1 MVDWFYV
8 VYGVAVFSLG
18 LNAMVLALYFGF
30 RDFKRVVNDWFKLRF
45 KIDRASLIRATFFNA
60 NKRTSTQFLHMNDK
74 GLIEPEGTENAT
86 YKVNEA
92 RIVHDPDGIPNAY
105 FIVGNATQV
114 DVYAEGKKSQASA
127 HLIDAAIKLAMTAG
141 DFGPLHEFISFV
153 RKWIPYLVMAMVV
166 IAAVLAILLW
176 VMFDMAGNISAAA
189 GGVINV

>member
-8 VYGVAVFSLG
+8 LYGVAVFSIG

-30 RDFKRVVNDWFKLRF
+30 RDFKHVVNDWFKLRF
-45 KIDRASLIRATFFNA
+45 KIDRANLIRATFFNT
-60 NKRTSTQFLHMNDK
+60 NKRISTQFLHMNDK
-74 GLIEPEGTENAT
+74 GMIEPDGTENAT

-92 RIVHDPDGIPNAY
+92 RIVHDSNGIPNAY

-114 DVYAEGKKSQASA
+114 DVYSEGKKSQASA

-141 DFGPLHEFISFV
+141 DFGPLHEFIVFV
-153 RKWIPYLVMAMVV
+153 RKWIPYLVIAMAAMAVALAVV
-166 IAAVLAILLW
+166 LW
-176 VMFDMAGNISAAA
+176 VMFDMAGNISAGV